1 MIGYGPQ
8 VNEIK
13 EADWNGPYW
22 IRLRKEVDQPM
33 EAYPEETEFKKE
45 SWRNREDH
53 GMAI

>member
-45 SWRNREDH
+45 S
-53 GMAI
+53 